1 MRKILKKKFLLFL
14 FAVWILNLGAPK
26 ELSSTP
32 FSPLWFSKRS
42 RPPVDGIDPLKGLSS
57 TRPILRAARAG
68 GSAQFARG
76 EECAAFQP
84 EIMPPAAPDSSN
96 LTARRAYLT
105 CGSTFSTLGLD

>member
-1 MRKILKKKFLLFL
+1 MPTTHL

-32 FSPLWFSKRS
+32 FSLLWFSERS

-57 TRPILRAARAG
+57 TRPILRAVRAG